1 MRSMKILVAGK
12 GGTGKT
18 TVSALLSHFFC
29 SSGHDV
35 LALDTDSTPNLAMSI
50 GVSPDISKSI
60 VPLVKNEDL
69 VEERTGARPGESWG
83 VFFNLS
89 PEVEDIVEKYGIK
102 IKDKLSLL
110 VVGSIDSAKQG
121 CLCPAIALARS
132 LLKHILL
139 KNDQIVIVDAEAG
152 AEVFGRGLAEDF
164 DYMLCMSEPTLRSL
178 EISKNLIRMANELGI
193 RNNVLV
199 VNKVVDEGRSV
210 RLVKKVVPN
219 VKSFFIGYDPEISF
233 YEEEGLSVDRYPKN
247 SPVVVGVRRMFDLL
261 FMR

>member
-178 EISKNLIRMANELGI
+178 EISKNLIRMADELGI

-199 VNKVVDEGRSV
+199 VNKVVDEERAI
-210 RLVKKVVPN
+210 RLVKRVVPG
-219 VKSFFIGYDPEISF
+219 VRSFFIGYDPEMSS
-233 YEEEGLSVDRYPKN
+233 YEEEGLSVERYPKN

-261 FMR
+261 FGR

>member
-1 MRSMKILVAGK
+1 MRSLKILVAGK

-29 SSGHDV
+29 SSGHYV
-35 LALDTDSTPNLAMSI
+35 LALDTDSTPNLAISI
-50 GVSPDISKSI
+50 GVPPDVSRSI
-60 VPLVKNEDL
+60 IPLVKNEDL

-102 IKDKLSLL
+102 VRDGLSLL
-110 VVGSIDSAKQG
+110 VIGSIDSAKQG

-132 LLKHILL
+132 LLKHLLL
-139 KNDQIVIVDAEAG
+139 KDDQIVIVDAEAG

-164 DYMLCMSEPTLRSL
+164 DYFLCMSEPTLRSL
-178 EISKNLIRMANELGI
+178 EISRDLIRMAGELGI

-199 VNKVVDEGRSV
+199 VNKDVDEERAL
-210 RLVKKVVPN
+210 RLAKRILPG
-219 VKSFFIGYDPEISF
+219 VKSFFIGYDPEISS
-233 YEEEGLSVDRYPKN
+233 YEEEGLSVDRYPRG
-247 SPVVVGVRRMFDLL
+247 SPVVAGVRWMFDSL
-261 FMR
+261 FRR

>member
-50 GVSPDISKSI
+50 GISPDISKSI

-178 EISKNLIRMANELGI
+178 EISKNLIRMADELGI

-199 VNKVVDEGRSV
+199 VNKVVDEERAI
-210 RLVKKVVPN
+210 RLVKRVVPG
-219 VKSFFIGYDPEISF
+219 VRSFFIGYDPEMSS
-233 YEEEGLSVDRYPKN
+233 YEEEGLSVERYPKN

-261 FMR
+261 FGR

>member
-178 EISKNLIRMANELGI
+178 EISKNLIRMADELGI

-199 VNKVVDEGRSV
+199 VNKVVDEERAI
-210 RLVKKVVPN
+210 RLVKRVVPG
-219 VKSFFIGYDPEISF
+219 VRSFFVGYDPEMSS
-233 YEEEGLSVDRYPKN
+233 YEEEGLSVERYPKN

-261 FMR
+261 FGR

>member
-1 MRSMKILVAGK
+1 MKILVAGK

-178 EISKNLIRMANELGI
+178 EISKNLIRMADELGI

-199 VNKVVDEGRSV
+199 VNKVVDEERAI
-210 RLVKKVVPN
+210 RLVKRVVPG
-219 VKSFFIGYDPEISF
+219 VRSFFVGYDPEMSS
-233 YEEEGLSVDRYPKN
+233 YEEEGLSVERYPKN

-261 FMR
+261 FGR

>member
-178 EISKNLIRMANELGI
+178 EISKNLIRMADELGI

-199 VNKVVDEGRSV
+199 VNKVVDEERAI
-210 RLVKKVVPN
+210 RLVKRVVP
-219 VKSFFIGYDPEISF
+219 
-233 YEEEGLSVDRYPKN
+233 
-247 SPVVVGVRRMFDLL
+247 GVRSFLHQEQL
-261 FMR
+261 F